1 MYVYCFP
8 EVRILTLDRTCFSLS
23 LGESTT
29 TQTMVP
35 STVTTTEL
43 SYHYSYGTAAEATF
57 ETPTATTTADTTT
70 ATFATTTTI
79 SAGPRTTTELTHD
92 LTTGSTQCSGRV
104 SAYFTSHSTIRQI
117 QHIDSTTGSI
127 LYSFATT
134 EPQGF
139 LGIKETSD
147 SDFQVNKD
155 ARLYILLPLSL
166 LIIPVI
172 AFVAIGLKRKH

>member
-1 MYVYCFP
+1 
-8 EVRILTLDRTCFSLS
+8 
-23 LGESTT
+23 
-29 TQTMVP
+29 MVP

-79 SAGPRTTTELTHD
+79 SAAPRTTTELTHD
-92 LTTGSTQCSGRV
+92 LTTGSTQCSGMV

-127 LYSFATT
+127 LYSSQRQNHRVFWVLKKHLIQTFKLT
-134 EPQGF
+134 MMQDC
-139 LGIKETSD
+139 TSFFF
-147 SDFQVNKD
+147 SVF
-155 ARLYILLPLSL
+155 
-166 LIIPVI
+166 
-172 AFVAIGLKRKH
+172 